1 MQIPVLADINWRG
14 TPTKAMLW
22 ANRNGFFY
30 VLDRT
35 NGRFLSGTPFVKVN
49 WASGLDEKGRPI
61 QTPQPPGAADVA
73 GQPGRHQLV
82 LAVVQPA
89 HRAVL
94 RLGVGGLR
102 VDLPEGAGGV
112 RARAQCS
119 AAAAT
124 RR

>member
-1 MQIPVLADINWRG
+1 M
-14 TPTKAMLW
+14 W

-35 NGRFLSGTPFVKVN
+35 TGKFLLGTPFVKVN
-49 WASGLDEKGRPI
+49 WASGLDANGRPI

-82 LAVVQPA
+82 FAVVQSA

-94 RLGVGGLR
+94 LLRVGKLR
-102 VDLPEGAGGV
+102 VDLSARKPASYVAGP
-112 RARAQCS
+112 QF
-119 AAAAT
+119 
-124 RR
+124 RRRRRHPV